1 LNDINIDEI
10 SIGELKKHL
19 NNLFNALVAVCPTR
33 NYISQFLMAL
43 PEEYAVM
50 YDSFP
55 EFLRD
60 REFRSQLRSALGLEI
75 GPKIQYSSDSFAEK
89 LIKIIEIIF
98 EIFNNDKWVQTW
110 NELLGV
116 VRSDKIPN
124 LLKEWVLAKIQLAIK
139 DTVHG
144 KNTFTI
150 LKQIYEN
157 QLYNQEWSGIG
168 YENRTTFKRGIKL
181 EDIINK
187 LQTSEVELEATINFL
202 IDRLKIIQKVKQ
214 KQEGD
219 IEYDVLLLADSIKL
233 EWLHDLFPNNNPSY

>member
-1 LNDINIDEI
+1 MNDKNDYEV

-19 NNLFNALVAVCPTR
+19 NNLFNALIAVCPTR

-55 EFLRD
+55 EFLMD
-60 REFRSQLRSALGLEI
+60 KEFRSQFRTALGLEI
-75 GPKIQYSSDSFAEK
+75 GPKIQYLSDSFTEK
-89 LIKIIEIIF
+89 LIKIIEITF
-98 EIFNNDKWVQTW
+98 EIFNNDTWVQIW
-110 NELLGV
+110 NDLLGDI
-116 VRSDKIPN
+116 RSDKILN

-139 DTVHG
+139 DPVHG

-181 EDIINK
+181 EDIIIK
-187 LQTSEVELEATINFL
+187 LQISEVELETTINFL
-202 IDRLKIIQKVKQ
+202 TDKLKIIQKVKQ
-214 KQEGD
+214 KQEG
-219 IEYDVLLLADSIKL
+219 EVEHDVVLLADSIKL
-233 EWLHDLFPNNNPSY
+233 EWLSDLFQTNNP